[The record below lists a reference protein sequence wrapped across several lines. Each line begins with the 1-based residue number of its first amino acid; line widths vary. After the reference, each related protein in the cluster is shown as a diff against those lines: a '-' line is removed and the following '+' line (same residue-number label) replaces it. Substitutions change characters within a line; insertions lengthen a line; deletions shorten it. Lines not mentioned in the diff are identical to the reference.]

1 MEINT
6 KWFSFKDFD
15 AHYNILLFGLRIR
28 IKHKLFFN
36 YKPAVEYGVTTEKRD
51 TRLIVSLTSFPARI
65 KTVHQT
71 INTLLRQTVKPD
83 HIILW
88 LSEEQFPE
96 GYDALPFELKSLTNL
111 GLEIKWC
118 EDLRSYKKLIPTL
131 REFPNDIIVT
141 ADDDIMYVENWLES
155 LYVEYLKNPEYIYVR
170 RARRICVENNVIKQ
184 IPVKQDV
191 FSENTEASYN
201 NRIAGGSGCL
211 FPPNSLYKDI
221 LNTDLVMNLIP
232 THDDVFFWAMGVL
245 NGRKIKVVEGFSSNL
260 YVMPEVQKFGLCKI
274 NRKGNAGM
282 TIQEAYSKITEK
294 YPQIID
300 NIKG

>member
-88 LSEEQFPE
+88 LSE
-96 GYDALPFELKSLTNL
+96 D
-111 GLEIKWC
+111 
-118 EDLRSYKKLIPTL
+118 
-131 REFPNDIIVT
+131 
-141 ADDDIMYVENWLES
+141 
-155 LYVEYLKNPEYIYVR
+155 
-170 RARRICVENNVIKQ
+170 
-184 IPVKQDV
+184 
-191 FSENTEASYN
+191 
-201 NRIAGGSGCL
+201 
-211 FPPNSLYKDI
+211 
-221 LNTDLVMNLIP
+221 
-232 THDDVFFWAMGVL
+232 
-245 NGRKIKVVEGFSSNL
+245 
-260 YVMPEVQKFGLCKI
+260 
-274 NRKGNAGM
+274 
-282 TIQEAYSKITEK
+282 
-294 YPQIID
+294 
-300 NIKG
+300 